1 MTKNTRFSPEVRQ
14 RAVRMVLESQGEYDS
29 QWTAICSIA
38 PKIGCTPETL
48 HVWVLQHEQD
58 IGGGDGG
65 FTTTERQR
73 LKELERENRELSRS
87 NDILRQASTYFCEG
101 GVRPPLEKV
110 MPLLD
115 KLRKLYG
122 VGPVCSELHI
132 APSTYYHCQ
141 QQRHHPDKRSARA
154 QRDDW
159 LKKEIQRVYDENHKV
174 YGVRKVWR
182 QLLRE
187 GIRVARCTVA
197 RLMAVMGLA
206 GVLRG
211 KKVRTTISRK
221 AVAAGDRVNRQFV
234 AERPDQLWVADFTY
248 VSTWRGFVYVAFI
261 IDVFAGYIVGWR
273 VSSSM
278 ETTFV
283 LDALEQA
290 LWARRPSGTVH
301 HSDKGSQYVSL
312 AYTQRLKEAGLL
324 ASTGSTGDSYDNAMA
339 ESINGLYKAE
349 VIHRKSWKN
358 RAEVEL
364 ATLTWV
370 DWYNNRR
377 LLERL
382 GHTPPAEAEKA
393 YYASIGNDDLAA

>member
-1 MTKNTRFSPEVRQ
+1 
-14 RAVRMVLESQGEYDS
+14 
-29 QWTAICSIA
+29 
-38 PKIGCTPETL
+38 
-48 HVWVLQHEQD
+48 
-58 IGGGDGG
+58 
-65 FTTTERQR
+65 
-73 LKELERENRELSRS
+73 
-87 NDILRQASTYFCEG
+87 
-101 GVRPPLEKV
+101 

-159 LKKEIQRVYDENHKV
+159 LKKEILRVYDGNHQV

-211 KKVRTTISRK
+211 KKVRTTVSRK

-248 VSTWRGFVYVAFI
+248 VSTWQGGVYVAFI
-261 IDVFAGYIVGWR
+261 DRNLNPQKTKKAPQNGCFFNTPCAPYERKRLLNRITRI
-273 VSSSM
+273 
-278 ETTFV
+278 
-283 LDALEQA
+283 
-290 LWARRPSGTVH
+290 
-301 HSDKGSQYVSL
+301 DKGYEWWFFAPLPVKWTQLPLCGSQPHTSC
-312 AYTQRLKEAGLL
+312 R
-324 ASTGSTGDSYDNAMA
+324 ASRSCIRTSS
-339 ESINGLYKAE
+339 
-349 VIHRKSWKN
+349 
-358 RAEVEL
+358 
-364 ATLTWV
+364 
-370 DWYNNRR
+370 
-377 LLERL
+377 
-382 GHTPPAEAEKA
+382 
-393 YYASIGNDDLAA
+393 ASR

>member
-1 MTKNTRFSPEVRQ
+1 
-14 RAVRMVLESQGEYDS
+14 RAIRMVLESQDEYDS
-29 QWTAICSIA
+29 QWAAICSIA

-48 HVWVLQHEQD
+48 RVWVRQHERD
-58 IGGGDGG
+58 TGGGDGG
-65 FTTTERQR
+65 LTSAERQR
-73 LKELERENRELSRS
+73 LKELERENRELRRS
-87 NDILRQASTYFCEG
+87 NDILRQASAYFAKAEFD
-101 GVRPPLEKV
+101 RLWKKL

-115 KLRKLYG
+115 KLREQYG

-154 QRDDW
+154 QHDDW
-159 LKKEIQRVYDENHKV
+159 LKREIQRVYDENHQV

-290 LWARRPSGTVH
+290 LWARRPSGTIH

-312 AYTQRLKEAGLL
+312 AYTERLKEAGLL

-377 LLERL
+377 LLGRL

-393 YYASIGNDDLAA
+393 YYASIGNNDLAA